1 MLSKK
6 ETRFIDSPRGFQMLV
21 LSRKLNQEI
30 VIGENIRV
38 KLVKIGGGRARLAI
52 SAPRDIGVRRAEL
65 VPNPR
70 PRAPTSL

>member
-1 MLSKK
+1 M
-6 ETRFIDSPRGFQMLV
+6 MLV

-52 SAPRDIGVRRAEL
+52 SAPRAIGVRRAEL
-65 VPNPR
+65 EPNPR
-70 PRAPTSL
+70 PKSVPPA

>member
-1 MLSKK
+1 
-6 ETRFIDSPRGFQMLV
+6 MLV

-52 SAPRDIGVRRAEL
+52 SAPRAIGVRRAEL
-65 VPNPR
+65 EPNSR
-70 PRAPTSL
+70 PKSSIPTP

>member
-1 MLSKK
+1 M
-6 ETRFIDSPRGFQMLV
+6 V

-65 VPNPR
+65 APHPR
-70 PRAPTSL
+70 TRTTSSSGI